1 MYDDDGEKNVCLE
14 LEQPKIKAGSLLSE
28 IQKKKEKKIIWN
40 PGVRGTREPY
50 KTEWKQVPSWV
61 KRYLHS
67 SEICS
72 SPHQQKSALNALQ
85 A

>member
-28 IQKKKEKKIIWN
+28 IQKKKRKKIIWN

-50 KTEWKQVPSWV
+50 KTEWKEVPSWV
-61 KRYLHS
+61 KRYLPS

>member
-14 LEQPKIKAGSLLSE
+14 LEQPKIKAGSLLFE
-28 IQKKKEKKIIWN
+28 VKKKKIIWS

-50 KTEWKQVPSWV
+50 KTEWKQVRSWV

-72 SPHQQKSALNALQ
+72 SQHQQKSALNALQ

>member
-28 IQKKKEKKIIWN
+28 IQKKERKKIIWN

-50 KTEWKQVPSWV
+50 KTEWKQVPSWF

>member
-1 MYDDDGEKNVCLE
+1 MFHDDGEKNVCLE

-28 IQKKKEKKIIWN
+28 IQKKKRKKIIWN

>member
-28 IQKKKEKKIIWN
+28 IQKKKRKKIIWN